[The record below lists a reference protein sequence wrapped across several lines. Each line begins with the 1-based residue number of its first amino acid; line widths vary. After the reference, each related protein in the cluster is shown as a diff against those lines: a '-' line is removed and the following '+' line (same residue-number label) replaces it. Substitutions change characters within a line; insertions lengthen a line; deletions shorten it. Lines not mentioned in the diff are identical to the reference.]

1 MTVADTIVPVLV
13 GAAVPRADLGEA
25 EIEAMLAL
33 FQESFENETRE
44 IFLRDLANK
53 DWVILLRD
61 AGSGSVQGFS
71 TLALY
76 ETEARGQRLSV
87 VYSGDTIIR
96 PAFWGTPELPRTWIK
111 TVLRL
116 SASMTQ
122 PLYWLLISSGY
133 KTYRFLTVFYKEYYP
148 RHDRPTPPE
157 AQGLMDELA
166 AQRFGDEYCPELG
179 IARFAVGATPLRDGV
194 ADVNA
199 GRLRDPHIAF
209 FVERN
214 PGWVRGDE
222 LVCLAR
228 VHPDNFSGA
237 GRRMAR

>member
-1 MTVADTIVPVLV
+1 MTVLDTVIPLLV
-13 GAAVPRADLGEA
+13 GSAVARAELAEA
-25 EIEAMLAL
+25 DIDAMLAL
-33 FQESFENETRE
+33 FQESFNHATRE
-44 IFLRDLANK
+44 IFVRDLANK

-61 AGSGSVQGFS
+61 GESGSIQGFS

-76 ETEARGQRLSV
+76 ETEAQGQRVSV

-116 SASMTQ
+116 SERMTQ

-133 KTYRFLTVFYKEYYP
+133 KTYRFLTVFYKDFQP
-148 RHDRPTPPE
+148 RYDRPTPPE
-157 AQGLMDELA
+157 AQALMDELA
-166 AQRFGDEYCPELG
+166 RQRFGDEYHPELG
-179 IARFAVGATPLRDGV
+179 IARFAVGATPLRGGV
-194 ADVNA
+194 ADVNEE
-199 GRLRDPHIAF
+199 RLRDPHIAF

-214 PGWVRGDE
+214 PGWVNGDE

-228 VHPDNFSGA
+228 VHPENFTGA
-237 GRRMAR
+237 GRRMVR